1 MMSFLGAVPDTSHQ
15 NNTEN
20 LLDLNGLTAPTDFE
34 NTFRYKD
41 TNMYR
46 SHQKKQ
52 TCIYTYYF
60 ISEYVQST
68 SQSTSTLLF
77 IHTCD
82 GMTCQCDP
90 LMCVHP
96 MCLQHTLRQTHR
108 PTRVILNTWVRP

>member
-46 SHQKKQ
+46 SHQKNKHV
-52 TCIYTYYF
+52 Y
-60 ISEYVQST
+60 
-68 SQSTSTLLF
+68 
-77 IHTCD
+77 IHTTSYQS
-82 GMTCQCDP
+82 MSK
-90 LMCVHP
+90 VHRKV
-96 MCLQHTLRQTHR
+96 LVLYYSSTH
-108 PTRVILNTWVRP
+108 VMA